1 MRIWRYT
8 LADGLFR
15 VLLAAVA
22 MELVSSVWAAGW
34 ALELHL
40 MPVAAGALA
49 YLGVSLLLARR
60 VQRYAGS
67 RQLRWWTESA
77 GIAMLFAALRFGQMI
92 TAPFR
97 VLPAAEAN
105 AGDGLW
111 WLLLTGAYFLATGL
125 GRLGILAA
133 WRGGTD

>member
-15 VLLAAVA
+15 VLLAAAA

-40 MPVAAGALA
+40 MPVAVGTLA

-67 RQLRWWTESA
+67 RQLRWWAESA
-77 GIAMLFAALRFGQMI
+77 GFAMLFAALRFAQMI